1 MPNNDNKNN
10 NLIPQFI
17 PDNSAVARKLDNMS
31 DQELFERYFVPT
43 NNPNWDIRKDA
54 SDVVNV
60 KIPKTEKY
68 KYAKTV
74 SVSGEPLDYFVAVLS
89 NRLNTYI
96 PNGYKLNMLNI
107 IEDFEN
113 ILIENSEQARDVSRT
128 KKVNRFLYDVTRYF
142 VDLCNLG
149 LDYILADT
157 ANQ

>member
-1 MPNNDNKNN
+1 
-10 NLIPQFI
+10 
-17 PDNSAVARKLDNMS
+17 
-31 DQELFERYFVPT
+31 
-43 NNPNWDIRKDA
+43 
-54 SDVVNV
+54 
-60 KIPKTEKY
+60 
-68 KYAKTV
+68 
-74 SVSGEPLDYFVAVLS
+74 
-89 NRLNTYI
+89 
-96 PNGYKLNMLNI
+96 MLNI